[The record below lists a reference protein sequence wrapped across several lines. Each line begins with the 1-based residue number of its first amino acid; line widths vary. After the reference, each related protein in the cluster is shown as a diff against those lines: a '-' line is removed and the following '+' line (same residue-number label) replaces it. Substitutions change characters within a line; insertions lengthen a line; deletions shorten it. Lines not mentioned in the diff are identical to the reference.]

1 MEINMQGY
9 ISAAIT
15 MLAIFGQAA
24 AAQPESYPVKPVR
37 VVVPY
42 AAGGSNDVVSRAITP
57 ALSEAWKQSIIVDNR
72 AGAGSLIG
80 TEIVVRSQPDGYT
93 LLATSGALAI
103 NVSLYR
109 LSFDPLKDL
118 ASVAFMAQMP
128 YVLAVHPSV
137 PVKSTREL
145 INYAKAN
152 PGKLSF
158 ASAGTA
164 TSTHLTGQMFKS
176 MAKVD
181 LLHVPYKGGGPALNA
196 IISNEVQ
203 VVFNV
208 VSGTLPHVRS
218 GRLRALAVSS
228 AKRADAAPELPTISE
243 SGVPGFDVVSGYT
256 MYAPAG
262 TPRNIVNRINA
273 GINHALQQPDVK
285 ERFLTLGVTP
295 IISTPETLTTYL
307 KSEIARWGKII
318 RELKLKPV

>member
-1 MEINMQGY
+1 MHICLY
-9 ISAAIT
+9 AT
-15 MLAIFGQAA
+15 LASLSLVLPMAEA
-24 AAQPESYPVKPVR
+24 WSDSYPSKPVR

-57 ALSEAWKQSIIVDNR
+57 RLSEAWKQSIIVDNR

-118 ASVAFMAQMP
+118 APVAFMAQMP
-128 YVLAVHPSV
+128 YVLAVHPSL
-137 PVKSTREL
+137 PVKSTQDL
-145 INYAKAN
+145 INHAKAN

-164 TSTHLTGQMFKS
+164 TATHLTGEMFKS

-181 LLHVPYKGGGPALNA
+181 FLHVPYKGGGPALNA
-196 IISNEVQ
+196 IVSNEVQ
-203 VVFNV
+203 MVFNV

-228 AKRADAAPELPTISE
+228 AKRADVAPELPTISE

-256 MYAPAG
+256 IYAPAG
-262 TPRNIVNRINA
+262 TPRSIVNRVNA
-273 GINHALQQPDVK
+273 GINNVLQQPEMK
-285 ERFLTLGVTP
+285 ERFLALGVTP
-295 IISTPETLTTYL
+295 IISTPESLTAYL

-318 RELKLKPV
+318 REMGLKAE

>member
-1 MEINMQGY
+1 VHTCLY
-9 ISAAIT
+9 ATLVS
-15 MLAIFGQAA
+15 LSLVLPVA
-24 AAQPESYPVKPVR
+24 AAQSDSYPSKPVR

-57 ALSEAWKQSIIVDNR
+57 KLSEAWKQSIIVDNR

-128 YVLAVHPSV
+128 YVLAVHPSL
-137 PVKSTREL
+137 PVKSTQDL
-145 INYAKAN
+145 IKHAKAN

-164 TSTHLTGQMFKS
+164 TATHLTGEMFKS

-181 LLHVPYKGGGPALNA
+181 FLHVPYKGGGPALNA
-196 IISNEVQ
+196 IVGNEVQ

-208 VSGTLPHVRS
+208 VTGTLPHVRS

-228 AKRADAAPELPTISE
+228 AKRADVAPELPTISE

-256 MYAPAG
+256 IYAPAG
-262 TPRNIVNRINA
+262 TPRSIVNRVNA
-273 GINHALQQPDVK
+273 GINDVLQQPEMK
-285 ERFLTLGVTP
+285 ERFLALGVTP
-295 IISTPETLTTYL
+295 IISTPESLTAYL

-318 RELKLKPV
+318 KEMGIKPE

>member
-1 MEINMQGY
+1 MYKQLSAVFAG
-9 ISAAIT
+9 ISLALLAAN
-15 MLAIFGQAA
+15 AHSD
-24 AAQPESYPVKPVR
+24 SYPAKPIR

-42 AAGGSNDVVSRAITP
+42 SAGGSNDVVSRTITP
-57 ALSEAWKQSIIVDNR
+57 RLSEAWKQPVIVDNR

-80 TEIVVRSQPDGYT
+80 TEIVVRSPSDGYT

-118 ASVAFMAQMP
+118 AAVAFMAQMP

-137 PVKSTREL
+137 PVNSTRDL

-164 TSTHLTGQMFKS
+164 TSTHLTGEMFKS

-208 VSGTLPHVRS
+208 VSGAMPHVRN

-228 AKRADAAPELPTISE
+228 AKRADAAPELPTIDE

-262 TPRNIVNRINA
+262 TPRAIINK
-273 GINHALQQPDVK
+273 INSAINKVLREPEMK
-285 ERFLTLGVTP
+285 ERYLTLGVTP
-295 IISTPETLTTYL
+295 IISTPESLTAYL
-307 KSEIARWGKII
+307 KSEISRWEKII
-318 RELKLKPV
+318 KKLELKP

>member
-1 MEINMQGY
+1 MHTCLYATLVSLSLVLPVAG
-9 ISAAIT
+9 
-15 MLAIFGQAA
+15 
-24 AAQPESYPVKPVR
+24 AQSDPYPSKPVR

-57 ALSEAWKQSIIVDNR
+57 KLSEAWKQSIIVDNR

-118 ASVAFMAQMP
+118 APVAFMAQMP
-128 YVLAVHPSV
+128 YVLAVHPSL
-137 PVKSTREL
+137 PVKSTQDL
-145 INYAKAN
+145 IKHAKAN

-164 TSTHLTGQMFKS
+164 TATHLTGEMFKS

-181 LLHVPYKGGGPALNA
+181 FLHVPYKGGGPALNA
-196 IISNEVQ
+196 IVGNEVQ

-208 VSGTLPHVRS
+208 VSGTLPHARS

-228 AKRADAAPELPTISE
+228 SKRADVAPELPTISE

-256 MYAPAG
+256 IYAPAG
-262 TPRNIVNRINA
+262 TPRSIVNRVNA
-273 GINHALQQPDVK
+273 GINDVLQQPEMK

-295 IISTPETLTTYL
+295 IISTPESLTVYL

-318 RELKLKPV
+318 REMAIKPE

>member
-1 MEINMQGY
+1 MHICLYATLVSLSLVLPVAG
-9 ISAAIT
+9 
-15 MLAIFGQAA
+15 
-24 AAQPESYPVKPVR
+24 AQSDPYPSKPVR

-57 ALSEAWKQSIIVDNR
+57 KLGEAWKQSIIVDNR

-118 ASVAFMAQMP
+118 APVAFMAQMP
-128 YVLAVHPSV
+128 YVLAVHPSL
-137 PVKSTREL
+137 PVKSTQDL
-145 INYAKAN
+145 IKHAQAN
-152 PGKLSF
+152 PAKLSF

-164 TSTHLTGQMFKS
+164 TATHLTGEMFKS

-181 LLHVPYKGGGPALNA
+181 FLHVPYKGGGPALNA
-196 IISNEVQ
+196 IIGNEVQ

-208 VSGTLPHVRS
+208 VSGTLPHARS

-228 AKRADAAPELPTISE
+228 AKRADVAPELPTISE

-256 MYAPAG
+256 IYAPAG
-262 TPRNIVNRINA
+262 TPRSIVNRVNA
-273 GINHALQQPDVK
+273 GINNVLQQPEMK
-285 ERFLTLGVTP
+285 ERFQVLGVTP
-295 IISTPETLTTYL
+295 IISTPESLTAYL

-318 RELKLKPV
+318 REMGLKPE

>member
-1 MEINMQGY
+1 MHICLY
-9 ISAAIT
+9 AT
-15 MLAIFGQAA
+15 LASLSLVLPVAEA
-24 AAQPESYPVKPVR
+24 WPDTYPSKPVR

-57 ALSEAWKQSIIVDNR
+57 KLSEAWKQSIIVDNR

-118 ASVAFMAQMP
+118 APVAFMAQMP
-128 YVLAVHPSV
+128 YVLAVHPSL
-137 PVKSTREL
+137 PVKSTQDL
-145 INYAKAN
+145 VKHAKAN

-164 TSTHLTGQMFKS
+164 TATHLTGEMFKS

-181 LLHVPYKGGGPALNA
+181 FLHVPYKGGGPALNA
-196 IISNEVQ
+196 IVGNEVQ
-203 VVFNV
+203 VIFNV

-228 AKRADAAPELPTISE
+228 AKRADVAPELPTISE

-256 MYAPAG
+256 IYAPAG
-262 TPRNIVNRINA
+262 TPRSVVNRVNA
-273 GINHALQQPDVK
+273 GINDVLQQPEMK
-285 ERFLTLGVTP
+285 ERFLVLGVTS
-295 IISTPETLTTYL
+295 IISTPESLTAYL

-318 RELKLKPV
+318 REMGLKPE

>member
-1 MEINMQGY
+1 MNIGLY
-9 ISAAIT
+9 ATLISLSVVLPAV
-15 MLAIFGQAA
+15 G
-24 AAQPESYPVKPVR
+24 AQSDPYPSKPVR

-57 ALSEAWKQSIIVDNR
+57 KLSEAWKQSIIVDNR

-80 TEIVVRSQPDGYT
+80 TEIVVRSVPDGYT

-118 ASVAFMAQMP
+118 APVAFMAQMP
-128 YVLAVHPSV
+128 YVLAVHPSL
-137 PVKSTREL
+137 PVKSTRDL
-145 INYAKAN
+145 IGYAKTN

-164 TSTHLTGQMFKS
+164 TATHLTGEMFKS
-176 MAKVD
+176 MAKID

-196 IISNEVQ
+196 IVGNEVQ
-203 VVFNV
+203 VIFNV
-208 VSGTLPHVRS
+208 VSGTLPHVRN

-228 AKRADAAPELPTISE
+228 AKRADVALELPTISE
-243 SGVPGFDVVSGYT
+243 SGLPGFDVVSGYT
-256 MYAPAG
+256 VYAPAG
-262 TPRNIVNRINA
+262 TPRAIINRVNS
-273 GINHALQQPDVK
+273 GINSALQQPDTK

-295 IISTPETLTTYL
+295 IISTPESLTAYL

-318 RELKLKPV
+318 KEMNIKPD

>member
-1 MEINMQGY
+1 MKICLY
-9 ISAAIT
+9 ATLISLSLVLPEA
-15 MLAIFGQAA
+15 G
-24 AAQPESYPVKPVR
+24 AQSDPYPSKPVR

-42 AAGGSNDVVSRAITP
+42 APGGSNDVVSRAITP
-57 ALSEAWKQSIIVDNR
+57 KLSEAWKQSIIVDNR

-118 ASVAFMAQMP
+118 APVAFMAQMP
-128 YVLAVHPSV
+128 YVLAVHPSL
-137 PVKSTREL
+137 PVKTTQDL
-145 INYAKAN
+145 IKHAKAN

-164 TSTHLTGQMFKS
+164 TATHLTGEMFKS

-181 LLHVPYKGGGPALNA
+181 FLHVPYKGGGPALNA
-196 IISNEVQ
+196 IVGNEVQ

-228 AKRADAAPELPTISE
+228 VKRADVAPELPTISE

-256 MYAPAG
+256 IYAPAG
-262 TPRNIVNRINA
+262 TPRSIVNRVNS
-273 GINHALQQPDVK
+273 GINDVLRQPEMK
-285 ERFLTLGVTP
+285 ERFLALGVTP
-295 IISTPETLTTYL
+295 IIGTPEALTAYL
-307 KSEIARWGKII
+307 KSEVTRWGKII
-318 RELKLKPV
+318 REMGIRPE

>member
-1 MEINMQGY
+1 MRGY
-9 ISAAIT
+9 LIVI
-15 MLAIFGQAA
+15 LAGLGLAWPA
-24 AAQPESYPVKPVR
+24 VAAQPEPYPVKPVR

-42 AAGGSNDVVSRAITP
+42 AAGGSNDLVSRAIMP
-57 ALSEAWKQSIIVDNR
+57 KLSEAWKQSIIVDNR

-80 TEIVVRSQPDGYT
+80 TEIVVRAVPDGYT

-118 ASVAFMAQMP
+118 APVAFMAQMP

-137 PVKSTREL
+137 PASSVQEL

-158 ASAGTA
+158 ASAGIATA
-164 TSTHLTGQMFKS
+164 THLTGEMFKS
-176 MAKVD
+176 MAKIN

-196 IISNEVQ
+196 IIGNEVQ

-243 SGVPGFDVVSGYT
+243 AGVPGFDVVSGYT
-256 MYAPAG
+256 IYAPAG
-262 TPRNIVNRINA
+262 TPRAIVNKINS
-273 GINHALQQPDVK
+273 GINDALRQQDMK

-295 IISTPETLTTYL
+295 IISSPESLTAYL

-318 RELKLKPV
+318 REMGIKPE

>member
-1 MEINMQGY
+1 MMGFLFALLAGLGLAFPAV
-9 ISAAIT
+9 SAQ
-15 MLAIFGQAA
+15 LAD
-24 AAQPESYPVKPVR
+24 YPDKPVR

-42 AAGGSNDVVSRAITP
+42 APGGSNDVVSRAITP
-57 ALSEAWKQSIIVDNR
+57 KLSEAWKQSIIVDNR

-80 TEIVVRSQPDGYT
+80 TEIVVRSVPDGYT

-118 ASVAFMAQMP
+118 APVAFMAQMP
-128 YVLAVHPSV
+128 YVLAVHPSL
-137 PVKSTREL
+137 PVKSTQDL
-145 INYAKAN
+145 IKHAKAN

-164 TSTHLTGQMFKS
+164 TATHLTGEMFKS

-181 LLHVPYKGGGPALNA
+181 FLHVPYKGGGPALNA
-196 IISNEVQ
+196 IIGNEVQ

-208 VSGTLPHVRS
+208 VSGTLPHARS

-228 AKRADAAPELPTISE
+228 AKRADVAPELPTISE

-256 MYAPAG
+256 IYAPAG
-262 TPRNIVNRINA
+262 TPRSIVNRVNA
-273 GINHALQQPDVK
+273 GINDVLQQPEMK
-285 ERFLTLGVTP
+285 ERFLALGVTP
-295 IISTPETLTTYL
+295 IISTPESLTAYL
-307 KSEIARWGKII
+307 KSEIARWAKII
-318 RELKLKPV
+318 KEMGIKPE

>member
-1 MEINMQGY
+1 MHICLF
-9 ISAAIT
+9 AA
-15 MLAIFGQAA
+15 LAGLSLVVPVAE
-24 AAQPESYPVKPVR
+24 AQSDPYPSKPVR

-42 AAGGSNDVVSRAITP
+42 AAGGSNDLVSRAITP
-57 ALSEAWKQSIIVDNR
+57 KLGEAWKQSIIVDNR

-109 LSFDPLKDL
+109 LTFDPLKDL
-118 ASVAFMAQMP
+118 AAVAFMAQMP
-128 YVLAVHPSV
+128 YVLAVHPSL
-137 PVKSTREL
+137 PVNSTQDL
-145 INYAKAN
+145 IKHAKAN

-164 TSTHLTGQMFKS
+164 TATHLTGEMFKS
-176 MAKVD
+176 MAKVNF
-181 LLHVPYKGGGPALNA
+181 LHVPYKGGGPALNA
-196 IISNEVQ
+196 IIGNEVQ

-208 VSGTLPHVRS
+208 VSGTLPHARS

-228 AKRADAAPELPTISE
+228 AKRADVAPELPTISE

-256 MYAPAG
+256 IYAPAG
-262 TPRNIVNRINA
+262 TPRSVVNRVNA
-273 GINHALQQPDVK
+273 GINDVLQQPEMK

-295 IISTPETLTTYL
+295 IISTPESLTAYL

-318 RELKLKPV
+318 REMGLKPE

>member
-1 MEINMQGY
+1 MHTCLY
-9 ISAAIT
+9 ATLVS
-15 MLAIFGQAA
+15 LSLVLPVA
-24 AAQPESYPVKPVR
+24 AAQSDSYPSKPVR

-57 ALSEAWKQSIIVDNR
+57 KLSEAWKQSIIVDNR

-128 YVLAVHPSV
+128 YVLAVHPSL
-137 PVKSTREL
+137 PVKSTQDL
-145 INYAKAN
+145 IKHAKAN

-164 TSTHLTGQMFKS
+164 TATHLTGEMFKS

-181 LLHVPYKGGGPALNA
+181 FLHVPYKGGGPALNA
-196 IISNEVQ
+196 IVGNEVQ

-208 VSGTLPHVRS
+208 VTGTLPHVRS

-228 AKRADAAPELPTISE
+228 AKRADVAPELPTISE

-256 MYAPAG
+256 IYAPAG
-262 TPRNIVNRINA
+262 TPRSIVNRVNA
-273 GINHALQQPDVK
+273 GINDVLQQPEMK
-285 ERFLTLGVTP
+285 ERFLALGVTP
-295 IISTPETLTTYL
+295 IISTPESLTAYL

-318 RELKLKPV
+318 KEMGIKPE

>member
-1 MEINMQGY
+1 MHIWLY
-9 ISAAIT
+9 AT
-15 MLAIFGQAA
+15 LASLSLVLPVAEA
-24 AAQPESYPVKPVR
+24 WSDPYPSKPVR

-57 ALSEAWKQSIIVDNR
+57 KLSEAWKQSIIVDNR

-118 ASVAFMAQMP
+118 APVAFMAQMP
-128 YVLAVHPSV
+128 YVLAVHPSL
-137 PVKSTREL
+137 PIKSTQDL
-145 INYAKAN
+145 IKHAKAN

-164 TSTHLTGQMFKS
+164 TATHLTGEMFKS

-181 LLHVPYKGGGPALNA
+181 FLHVPYKGGGPALNA
-196 IISNEVQ
+196 IVGNEVQ

-228 AKRADAAPELPTISE
+228 AKRADVAPELPTISE

-256 MYAPAG
+256 IYAPAG
-262 TPRNIVNRINA
+262 TPRNIVNRVNA
-273 GINHALQQPDVK
+273 GINDVLQQPEMK
-285 ERFLTLGVTP
+285 ERFITLGVTP
-295 IISTPETLTTYL
+295 IISTPESLTAYL

-318 RELKLKPV
+318 REMGLKPE

>member
-1 MEINMQGY
+1 MHICLY
-9 ISAAIT
+9 AT
-15 MLAIFGQAA
+15 LASLSLVLPVAEA
-24 AAQPESYPVKPVR
+24 WPDTYPSKPVR

-57 ALSEAWKQSIIVDNR
+57 KLSEAWKQSIIVDNR

-118 ASVAFMAQMP
+118 APVAFMAQMP
-128 YVLAVHPSV
+128 YVLAVHPSL
-137 PVKSTREL
+137 PVKSTQDL
-145 INYAKAN
+145 VKHAKAN

-164 TSTHLTGQMFKS
+164 TATHLTGEMFKS

-181 LLHVPYKGGGPALNA
+181 FLHVPYKGGGPALNA
-196 IISNEVQ
+196 IVGNEVQ
-203 VVFNV
+203 VIFNV

-228 AKRADAAPELPTISE
+228 AKRADVAPELPTISE

-256 MYAPAG
+256 IYAPAG
-262 TPRNIVNRINA
+262 TPRNVVNRVNA
-273 GINHALQQPDVK
+273 GINDVLQQPEMK
-285 ERFLTLGVTP
+285 ERFLVLGVTS
-295 IISTPETLTTYL
+295 IISTPESLTAYL

-318 RELKLKPV
+318 REMGLKPE

>member
-1 MEINMQGY
+1 MNICLY
-9 ISAAIT
+9 ATLISLSVVLPAV
-15 MLAIFGQAA
+15 G
-24 AAQPESYPVKPVR
+24 AQSDPYPSKPVR

-57 ALSEAWKQSIIVDNR
+57 KLSEAWKQSIVVDNR

-80 TEIVVRSQPDGYT
+80 TEIVVRSVSDGYT

-118 ASVAFMAQMP
+118 APVAFMAQMP
-128 YVLAVHPSV
+128 YVLAVHPSL
-137 PVKSTREL
+137 PVKSTQDL
-145 INYAKAN
+145 IKHAKAN

-164 TSTHLTGQMFKS
+164 TATHLTGEMFKS

-181 LLHVPYKGGGPALNA
+181 FLHVPYKGGGPALNA
-196 IISNEVQ
+196 IIGNEVQ

-208 VSGTLPHVRS
+208 VSGTLPHARS

-228 AKRADAAPELPTISE
+228 AKRADVAPELPTISE

-256 MYAPAG
+256 IYAPAG
-262 TPRNIVNRINA
+262 TPRSIVNRVNA
-273 GINHALQQPDVK
+273 GINDVLQQPEMK
-285 ERFLTLGVTP
+285 ERFLALGVTP
-295 IISTPETLTTYL
+295 IISTPESLTAYL
-307 KSEIARWGKII
+307 KSEIARWAKII
-318 RELKLKPV
+318 KEMGIKPE

>member
-1 MEINMQGY
+1 MDRYLFAVLVGL
-9 ISAAIT
+9 SLALPAAS
-15 MLAIFGQAA
+15 
-24 AAQPESYPVKPVR
+24 AQPDSYPNKPVR

-42 AAGGSNDVVSRAITP
+42 TAGGSNDVVSRAITP
-57 ALSEAWKQSIIVDNR
+57 KLSEAWKQSIIVDNR

-80 TEIVVRSQPDGYT
+80 TEIVVRSVPDGYT

-118 ASVAFMAQMP
+118 APVAFMAQMP
-128 YVLAVHPSV
+128 YVLAVHPSL
-137 PVKSTREL
+137 PVKSTLDL
-145 INYAKAN
+145 IGYAKTN

-164 TSTHLTGQMFKS
+164 TATHLTGEMFKS

-196 IISNEVQ
+196 IVGNEVQ
-203 VVFNV
+203 VIFNV

-228 AKRADAAPELPTISE
+228 AKRADVARELPTINE
-243 SGVPGFDVVSGYT
+243 SGLPGFDVVSGYT
-256 MYAPAG
+256 VYAPAG
-262 TPRNIVNRINA
+262 TPRSIISRINS
-273 GINHALQQPDVK
+273 GINNALQQPDMK
-285 ERFLTLGVTP
+285 ERFLILGVTP
-295 IISTPETLTTYL
+295 IISSPESLTAYL
-307 KSEIARWGKII
+307 KSEISRWRKII
-318 RELKLKPV
+318 KEMNIKPE

>member
-1 MEINMQGY
+1 MY
-9 ISAAIT
+9 ICLYVT
-15 MLAIFGQAA
+15 LA
-24 AAQPESYPVKPVR
+24 SLSLVLPVAEARSDSFPSKPVR

-57 ALSEAWKQSIIVDNR
+57 KLSEAWKQSIIVDNR

-118 ASVAFMAQMP
+118 APVAFMAQMP
-128 YVLAVHPSV
+128 YVLAVHPSL
-137 PVKSTREL
+137 PVKSTRDL
-145 INYAKAN
+145 IGYAKTN

-164 TSTHLTGQMFKS
+164 TATHLTGEMFKS
-176 MAKVD
+176 MAKID

-196 IISNEVQ
+196 IVGNEVQ
-203 VVFNV
+203 VIFNV
-208 VSGTLPHVRS
+208 VSGTLPHARN

-228 AKRADAAPELPTISE
+228 AKRADVAPELPTISE
-243 SGVPGFDVVSGYT
+243 SGLPGFDVVSGYT
-256 MYAPAG
+256 VYAPAG
-262 TPRNIVNRINA
+262 TPRAIVNRINS
-273 GINHALQQPDVK
+273 GINNMLQQPDMK

-295 IISTPETLTTYL
+295 IISTPESLTAYL

-318 RELKLKPV
+318 KEMNIKPE

>member
-1 MEINMQGY
+1 MHICLY
-9 ISAAIT
+9 AT
-15 MLAIFGQAA
+15 LASLSLVLPVAEA
-24 AAQPESYPVKPVR
+24 WSDTYPSKPVR

-57 ALSEAWKQSIIVDNR
+57 KLSEAWKQSIIVDNR

-118 ASVAFMAQMP
+118 APVAFMAQMP
-128 YVLAVHPSV
+128 YVLAVHPSL
-137 PVKSTREL
+137 PVKSTQDL
-145 INYAKAN
+145 VKHAKAN

-164 TSTHLTGQMFKS
+164 TATHLTGEMFKS

-181 LLHVPYKGGGPALNA
+181 FLHVPYKGGGPALNA
-196 IISNEVQ
+196 IVGNEVQ
-203 VVFNV
+203 VIFNV

-228 AKRADAAPELPTISE
+228 AKRADVAPELPTISE

-256 MYAPAG
+256 IYAPAG
-262 TPRNIVNRINA
+262 TPRSVVNRVNA
-273 GINHALQQPDVK
+273 GINDVLQQPEMK
-285 ERFLTLGVTP
+285 ERFLVLGVTS
-295 IISTPETLTTYL
+295 IISTPESLTAYL

-318 RELKLKPV
+318 REMGLKPE

>member
-1 MEINMQGY
+1 MTGFLFALLAGLGLALPAV
-9 ISAAIT
+9 SAQ
-15 MLAIFGQAA
+15 L
-24 AAQPESYPVKPVR
+24 EDYPNKPVR

-42 AAGGSNDVVSRAITP
+42 APGGSNDVVSRVITP
-57 ALSEAWKQSIIVDNR
+57 KLSEAWKQSIIVDNR

-80 TEIVVRSQPDGYT
+80 TEIVVRSVPDGYT

-128 YVLAVHPSV
+128 YVLSVHPSL

-145 INYAKAN
+145 IGYAKTN
-152 PGKLSF
+152 PGRLSF

-164 TSTHLTGQMFKS
+164 TATHLTGEMFKS
-176 MAKVD
+176 MAKID

-196 IISNEVQ
+196 IVSNEVQ
-203 VVFNV
+203 VIFNV
-208 VSGTLPHVRS
+208 VSGTLPHVRN

-228 AKRADAAPELPTISE
+228 AKRADVAPELPTISE
-243 SGVPGFDVVSGYT
+243 SGLPGFDVVSGYT
-256 MYAPAG
+256 VYAPAG
-262 TPRNIVNRINA
+262 TPRAIVNRINS
-273 GINHALQQPDVK
+273 GINNALQQPDTK

-295 IISTPETLTTYL
+295 IISTPESLTAYL

-318 RELKLKPV
+318 KEMNIKPE

>member
-1 MEINMQGY
+1 MTGSL
-9 ISAAIT
+9 SAL
-15 MLAIFGQAA
+15 LAGLGLAFPAVS
-24 AAQPESYPVKPVR
+24 AQLEAYPNKPVR

-42 AAGGSNDVVSRAITP
+42 APGGSNDVVSRAITP
-57 ALSEAWKQSIIVDNR
+57 KLSEAWKQSIIVDNR

-80 TEIVVRSQPDGYT
+80 TEIVVRSVPDGYT
-93 LLATSGALAI
+93 VLATSGALAI

-118 ASVAFMAQMP
+118 APVAFMAQMP
-128 YVLAVHPSV
+128 YVLAVHPSL
-137 PVKSTREL
+137 PVKSTRDL
-145 INYAKAN
+145 IGYAKAN

-164 TSTHLTGQMFKS
+164 TATHLTGEMFKS

-196 IISNEVQ
+196 IVGNEVQ
-203 VVFNV
+203 VIFNV
-208 VSGTLPHVRS
+208 VSGTLPHVRN

-228 AKRADAAPELPTISE
+228 AKRAEVAPELPTISE
-243 SGVPGFDVVSGYT
+243 SGLPGFDVVSGYT
-256 MYAPAG
+256 VYAPAG
-262 TPRNIVNRINA
+262 TPRPIINRINS
-273 GINHALQQPDVK
+273 GINNALQQPDTK

-295 IISTPETLTTYL
+295 ITSTPESLTAYL

-318 RELKLKPV
+318 KEMNIKPE

>member
-1 MEINMQGY
+1 MHICLY
-9 ISAAIT
+9 AT
-15 MLAIFGQAA
+15 LASLSLVLAVA
-24 AAQPESYPVKPVR
+24 EAWSDSYPSKPVR

-57 ALSEAWKQSIIVDNR
+57 RLSEAWKQSIIVDNR

-80 TEIVVRSQPDGYT
+80 TEIVVRSQPNGYT

-118 ASVAFMAQMP
+118 APVAFMAQMP
-128 YVLAVHPSV
+128 YVLAVHPSL
-137 PVKSTREL
+137 PVKSTQDL
-145 INYAKAN
+145 IKHAKAN

-164 TSTHLTGQMFKS
+164 TATHLTGEMFKS

-181 LLHVPYKGGGPALNA
+181 FLHVPYKGGGPALNA
-196 IISNEVQ
+196 IVSNEVQ

-228 AKRADAAPELPTISE
+228 AKRADVAPELPTISE

-256 MYAPAG
+256 IYAPAG
-262 TPRNIVNRINA
+262 TPRSIVNRVNA
-273 GINHALQQPDVK
+273 GINDVLQQPEMK
-285 ERFLTLGVTP
+285 ERFLALGVTP
-295 IISTPETLTTYL
+295 IISTPESLTAYL

-318 RELKLKPV
+318 REMGLKAE

>member
-1 MEINMQGY
+1 MHICLY
-9 ISAAIT
+9 AT
-15 MLAIFGQAA
+15 LASLSLVLPVAEA
-24 AAQPESYPVKPVR
+24 WSDTYPSKPVR

-57 ALSEAWKQSIIVDNR
+57 KLSEAWKQSIIVDNR

-118 ASVAFMAQMP
+118 APVAFMAQMP
-128 YVLAVHPSV
+128 YVLAVHPSL
-137 PVKSTREL
+137 PVKSTQDL
-145 INYAKAN
+145 VKHAKAN

-164 TSTHLTGQMFKS
+164 TATHLTGEMFKS

-181 LLHVPYKGGGPALNA
+181 FLHVPYKGGGPALNA
-196 IISNEVQ
+196 IVGNEVQ
-203 VVFNV
+203 VIFNV

-228 AKRADAAPELPTISE
+228 AKRADVAPELPTISE

-256 MYAPAG
+256 IYAPAG
-262 TPRNIVNRINA
+262 TPRNVVNRVNA
-273 GINHALQQPDVK
+273 GINDVLQQPEMK
-285 ERFLTLGVTP
+285 ERFLVLGVTS
-295 IISTPETLTTYL
+295 IISTPESLTAYL

-318 RELKLKPV
+318 REMGLKPE

>member
-1 MEINMQGY
+1 MHICLY
-9 ISAAIT
+9 AT
-15 MLAIFGQAA
+15 LASLSLVLPMAEA
-24 AAQPESYPVKPVR
+24 WSDSYPSKPVR

-57 ALSEAWKQSIIVDNR
+57 RLSEAWKQSIIVDNR

-118 ASVAFMAQMP
+118 APVAFMAQMP
-128 YVLAVHPSV
+128 YVLAVHPSL
-137 PVKSTREL
+137 PVKSTQDL
-145 INYAKAN
+145 INHAKAN

-164 TSTHLTGQMFKS
+164 TATHLTGEMFKS

-181 LLHVPYKGGGPALNA
+181 FLHVPYKGGGPALNA
-196 IISNEVQ
+196 IVSNEVQ

-228 AKRADAAPELPTISE
+228 AKRADVAPELPTISE

-256 MYAPAG
+256 IYAPAG
-262 TPRNIVNRINA
+262 TPRSIVNRVNA
-273 GINHALQQPDVK
+273 GINNVLQQPEMK
-285 ERFLTLGVTP
+285 ERFLALGVTP
-295 IISTPETLTTYL
+295 IISTPESLTAYL

-318 RELKLKPV
+318 REMGLKAE